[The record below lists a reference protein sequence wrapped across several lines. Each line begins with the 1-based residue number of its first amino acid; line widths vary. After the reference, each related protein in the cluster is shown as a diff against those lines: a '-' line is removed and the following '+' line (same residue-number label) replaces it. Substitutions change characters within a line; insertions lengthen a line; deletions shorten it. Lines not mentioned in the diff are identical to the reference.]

1 MSEPTAFTVP
11 DAPPPVMQ
19 AIGVYAGMALTR
31 LRRGKVIYFT
41 LALLALPILV
51 AVIAVIARSWGASLF
66 KQVLAVYVDFLLLF
80 VPAIHAAPA
89 LGEEIDAR
97 TFTYVFARPAPRW
110 AMPLGKYL
118 ATAAVLVVGCTLSVA
133 LTYVVCMLRDPSE
146 LGTAI
151 GLLGRAAAATSL
163 GALAFGALATAIGAL
178 FPRRPVIATLVYLL
192 LIEGLFGHIP
202 GFLKAIALSFHLRVV
217 AGLHEGGGGWE
228 PNPSVLVSTL
238 VLVIATL
245 LFLWLGSVIVAGSEY
260 RTDK

>member
-1 MSEPTAFTVP
+1 MSEPATTISA
-11 DAPPPVMQ
+11 APPLTQVV
-19 AIGVYAGMALTR
+19 GVYAGMALTR

-41 LALLALPILV
+41 LSLLALPVVV
-51 AVIAVIARSWGASLF
+51 AIIAVIARSWGASLF
-66 KQVLAVYVDFLLLF
+66 RQVLTVYTDFLLLF

-118 ATAAVLVVGCTLSVA
+118 ATALVLVVGCTLSVA
-133 LTYVVCMLRDPSE
+133 LTYLVCMLRDPSE
-146 LGTAI
+146 LGAEL
-151 GLLGRAAAATSL
+151 GLLGRAATATCL
-163 GALAFGALATAIGAL
+163 GAIAFGALATAIGAL
-178 FPRRPVIATLVYLL
+178 FPRRPVVAALVYLL

-217 AGLHEGGGGWE
+217 AGLNQAGGSSWE
-228 PNPSVLVSTL
+228 PNPGALVSLL
-238 VLVIATL
+238 VLVIASVV
-245 LFLWLGSVIVAGSEY
+245 FLYLGSVIVSSSEY